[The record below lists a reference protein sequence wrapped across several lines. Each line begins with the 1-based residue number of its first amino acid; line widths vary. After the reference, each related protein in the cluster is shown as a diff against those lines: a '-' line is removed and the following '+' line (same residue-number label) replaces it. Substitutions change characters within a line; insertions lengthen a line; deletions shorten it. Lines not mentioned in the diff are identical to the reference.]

1 VGNLAPALPCI
12 PRFGLT
18 LELPAGNEKLR
29 YFALGPDNAYS
40 DMHAAARMD
49 VFDSTVTGEFTHY
62 VRPQENGSHI
72 AARFLCVSDAEG
84 RGLFVKGMPEF
95 TFSAL
100 HYTAED
106 LTRAAFDRDL
116 TPRRETIVNVDYK
129 TAGIGSNSC
138 GPELA
143 KEFRFDEREFRYS
156 FTLKPVNTE
165 LTDLVR
171 EARVLPQIRS

>member
-1 VGNLAPALPCI
+1 
-12 PRFGLT
+12 
-18 LELPAGNEKLR
+18 
-29 YFALGPDNAYS
+29 
-40 DMHAAARMD
+40 M
-49 VFDSTVTGEFTHY
+49 
-62 VRPQENGSHI
+62 
-72 AARFLCVSDAEG
+72 
-84 RGLFVKGMPEF
+84 
-95 TFSAL
+95 
-100 HYTAED
+100 
-106 LTRAAFDRDL
+106 
-116 TPRRETIVNVDYK
+116 NVDYK